1 MAISQGILLVG
12 ETGDACFMT
21 EEYWVPVTRKIK
33 IKRGRNET
41 FYFET
46 EPVHIRYFYA
56 ANGRQTHQL
65 LELFL
70 LF

>member
-41 FYFET
+41 FYLYLYF
-46 EPVHIRYFYA
+46 RYFYA
-56 ANGRQTHQL
+56 ANGRQTQQL
-65 LELFL
+65 LELFV